1 MSKKEKRNGKKGMKY
16 AVVKDN
22 FVTNVLVA
30 DAAQKNELESSLNAE
45 LVDASQFGLQI
56 GDMRVGD
63 NWTRNQN
70 GEQIILDENATY
82 DELVA
87 KIAELEALLN
97 DTK

>member
-1 MSKKEKRNGKKGMKY
+1 MKY

-30 DAAQKNELESSLNAE
+30 DAAQKDELEVSLNAE
-45 LVDASQFGLQI
+45 LVDATLYGLQI
-56 GDMRVGD
+56 GDMRVNGA
-63 NWTRNQN
+63 WTRNQD
-70 GEQIILDENATY
+70 GEQITLDENATY

-97 DTK
+97 DNAE

>member
-1 MSKKEKRNGKKGMKY
+1 MKY
-16 AVVKDN
+16 AVVKDD

-97 DTK
+97 EKK

>member
-1 MSKKEKRNGKKGMKY
+1 MKY

-30 DAAQKNELESSLNAE
+30 DAAQKNELETSLNAE

>member
-1 MSKKEKRNGKKGMKY
+1 MKY

-30 DAAQKNELESSLNAE
+30 DVAQKDELEASLNAE

-56 GDMRVGD
+56 GDMRVGT
-63 NWTRNQN
+63 NWTRNQD

-87 KIAELEALLN
+87 RIAELEALLN
-97 DTK
+97 DTI

>member
-1 MSKKEKRNGKKGMKY
+1 MKY

-30 DAAQKNELESSLNAE
+30 DAAQKDELEAQLNAE

-56 GDMRVGD
+56 GDMRVGA
-63 NWTRNQN
+63 NWTRNQD
-70 GEQIILDENATY
+70 GEQITLDENATY

-97 DTK
+97 DNAE

>member
-1 MSKKEKRNGKKGMKY
+1 MKY

-30 DAAQKNELESSLNAE
+30 DAAQKDELEASLNAE

-56 GDMRVGD
+56 GDMRVGAK
-63 NWTRNQN
+63 WTRNQN
-70 GEQIILDENATY
+70 GEQITLDENATY

-97 DTK
+97 EKK

>member
-1 MSKKEKRNGKKGMKY
+1 MKY

-22 FVTNVLVA
+22 VVTNVLVA
-30 DAAQKNELESSLNAE
+30 DAAQKDELEASLNAE

-56 GDMRVGD
+56 GDMRVGA
-63 NWTRNQN
+63 NWTRNQD
-70 GEQIILDENATY
+70 GEQITLDENATY

-97 DTK
+97 EKK

>member
-1 MSKKEKRNGKKGMKY
+1 MKY

-30 DAAQKNELESSLNAE
+30 DAVQKDELEASLNAE

-56 GDMRVGD
+56 GDMRVGA
-63 NWTRNQN
+63 NWTRNQD
-70 GEQIILDENATY
+70 GEQIALDENATY

-87 KIAELEALLN
+87 HIAELEAILKGEEA
-97 DTK
+97 DTNAAEE

>member
-1 MSKKEKRNGKKGMKY
+1 MKY

-30 DAAQKNELESSLNAE
+30 DAAQKDELEASLNAE

-56 GDMRVGD
+56 GDMRVGA
-63 NWTRNQN
+63 NWTRNQD
-70 GEQIILDENATY
+70 GEQITLDENATY

-87 KIAELEALLN
+87 KIAELEALL
-97 DTK
+97 TEKK

>member
-1 MSKKEKRNGKKGMKY
+1 MKY

>member
-1 MSKKEKRNGKKGMKY
+1 MKY

-30 DAAQKNELESSLNAE
+30 DAAQKEELEASLNAE

-56 GDMRVGD
+56 GDMRLGT
-63 NWTRNQN
+63 NWTRNQD
-70 GEQIILDENATY
+70 GEQITLDENATY

-87 KIAELEALLN
+87 KIAEQEDIRN
-97 DTK
+97 EKK

>member
-1 MSKKEKRNGKKGMKY
+1 MKY

-45 LVDASQFGLQI
+45 LADASQFGLQI
-56 GDMRVGD
+56 GDMRVGT

-70 GEQIILDENATY
+70 GEQITLDENATY

>member
-1 MSKKEKRNGKKGMKY
+1 MKY
-16 AVVKDN
+16 AIVKDN

-30 DAAQKNELESSLNAE
+30 DAAQKDELEASLNAE
-45 LVDASQFGLQI
+45 LVDASQFGLQV

-63 NWTRNQN
+63 KWTRNQD
-70 GEQIILDENATY
+70 GEQIVLDENATY

>member
-1 MSKKEKRNGKKGMKY
+1 MKY

-22 FVTNVLVA
+22 VVTNVLVA
-30 DAAQKNELESSLNAE
+30 DAAQKDELEASLNAE

-63 NWTRNQN
+63 NWTRNQD
-70 GEQIILDENATY
+70 GEQITLDENATY

-97 DTK
+97 EKK

>member
-1 MSKKEKRNGKKGMKY
+1 MKY

-30 DAAQKNELESSLNAE
+30 DAAQKEELEVSLNAE

-56 GDMRVGD
+56 GDMRVGT
-63 NWTRNQN
+63 NWTRNQD
-70 GEQIILDENATY
+70 GEQITLDENATY

-97 DTK
+97 DKK

>member
-1 MSKKEKRNGKKGMKY
+1 MKY

-45 LVDASQFGLQI
+45 LVDAFQFGLQI
-56 GDMRVGD
+56 GDMRVGT

>member
-1 MSKKEKRNGKKGMKY
+1 MKY

-30 DAAQKNELESSLNAE
+30 DAAQKEELEASLNAE

-56 GDMRVGD
+56 GDMRVGT
-63 NWTRNQN
+63 NWTRNQD
-70 GEQIILDENATY
+70 GEQITLDENATY

-87 KIAELEALLN
+87 KLTELEALLN
-97 DTK
+97 EKK

>member
-1 MSKKEKRNGKKGMKY
+1 MKY

-30 DAAQKNELESSLNAE
+30 DAAQKEELEASLNAE

-56 GDMRVGD
+56 GDMRVGA
-63 NWTRNQN
+63 NWTRNQD
-70 GEQIILDENATY
+70 GEQITLDENSTY

-97 DTK
+97 EKK

>member
-1 MSKKEKRNGKKGMKY
+1 MKY

-30 DAAQKNELESSLNAE
+30 DAAQKDELETALNAE

-56 GDMRVGD
+56 GDMRVGA
-63 NWTRNQN
+63 NWTRNQD
-70 GEQIILDENATY
+70 GEQITLDENATY
-82 DELVA
+82 DELVV

-97 DTK
+97 DNAE

>member
-1 MSKKEKRNGKKGMKY
+1 MKY

-30 DAAQKNELESSLNAE
+30 DAAQKEELEASLNAE

-56 GDMRVGD
+56 GDMRVGT
-63 NWTRNQN
+63 NWTRNQD
-70 GEQIILDENATY
+70 GEQITLDENATY

>member
-1 MSKKEKRNGKKGMKY
+1 MKY

-30 DAAQKNELESSLNAE
+30 DAAQKEELEASLNAE

-56 GDMRVGD
+56 GDMRVGT
-63 NWTRNQN
+63 NWTRNQH
-70 GEQIILDENATY
+70 GEQITLDENATY

-87 KIAELEALLN
+87 KIAELQALLN
-97 DTK
+97 EKK

>member
-1 MSKKEKRNGKKGMKY
+1 MKY

-30 DAAQKNELESSLNAE
+30 DAAQKDELEASLNAE

-56 GDMRVGD
+56 GDMRVGA
-63 NWTRNQN
+63 NWTRNQD
-70 GEQIILDENATY
+70 GEQITLDENATS

-97 DTK
+97 EKK